1 MDKEQE
7 NIFYNNKHNMEK
19 TDFQKWKML
28 TQNEDQEDE
37 FEGIIL
43 NLAWEKVKLIKTNEG
58 QIEKT

>member
-1 MDKEQE
+1 
-7 NIFYNNKHNMEK
+7 MEK

-43 NLAWEKVKLIKTNEG
+43 NLAQEEVKLIKTNEG